1 MEAPPEGSFWR
12 IDMKILRVAMIG
24 AVLITAASATL
35 TGGQDL
41 PASSPPWAS
50 SMPNTSQKSDNS
62 EWTQQQKKMRVMA
75 RQRQLAADADKL
87 VALATDLKAQVD
99 KSSPDK
105 LSVDMIKKAA
115 EIEKLA
121 HRVKERM
128 KASSGG

>member
-1 MEAPPEGSFWR
+1 
-12 IDMKILRVAMIG
+12 
-24 AVLITAASATL
+24 
-35 TGGQDL
+35 
-41 PASSPPWAS
+41 
-50 SMPNTSQKSDNS
+50 
-62 EWTQQQKKMRVMA
+62 MRVMA
-75 RQRQLAADADKL
+75 RQRQLAVDADKL

>member
-1 MEAPPEGSFWR
+1 
-12 IDMKILRVAMIG
+12 MKILRVAMIG
-24 AVLITAASATL
+24 AVLITAASAAL

-41 PASSPPWAS
+41 PAPSPPWAS
-50 SMPNTSQKSDNS
+50 SMSNTSQKSDNS

-105 LSVDMIKKAA
+105 LSVDMIRKAA

-128 KASSGG
+128 KVASGG